1 MHILYAQVAPN
12 WRTSYRLQPS
22 GLVGIVKLGSSK
34 EPLSRVN
41 DIQWA
46 EICPVDMNLGRD
58 RDHEMRSKGKMA
70 FRLLSRGDC
79 PSFAVDVDAPIDM
92 RTPVAII
99 DLRVFVPEVV
109 SVLAT
114 FAQVSIFYTST
125 WLLVVFVCY
134 ISLPHFYYTRM
145 HMYLPFTLLCL
156 HCICTDAI
164 CTNLSITNIY
174 TPLHHLYRSRSSS
187 ICSRSPSSSASSV
200 SPQASP

>member
-1 MHILYAQVAPN
+1 MAPN

-22 GLVGIVKLGSSK
+22 GLVGIIKLGSSK
-34 EPLSRVN
+34 EPLSRAN

-58 RDHEMRSKGKMA
+58 RDHEMRSRGKMA

-114 FAQVSIFYTST
+114 FAQVSIYYIYALVIFKYT
-125 WLLVVFVCY
+125 
-134 ISLPHFYYTRM
+134 ISLHHLYYTC
-145 HMYLPFTLLCL
+145 MYLPFTLVYL
-156 HCICTDAI
+156 HCICTCVMCI
-164 CTNLSITNIY
+164 SLSITPI
-174 TPLHHLYRSRSSS
+174 
-187 ICSRSPSSSASSV
+187 
-200 SPQASP
+200 